1 MIYLQAKE
9 YLNQAYRLNELIR
22 SNELEIKDLEELK
35 DSLGGIDYS
44 KDRVQ
49 TSPSGDAGYTKIV
62 HAIAD
67 LESAIKENLEKMLR
81 LKLEIRTVINEVQ
94 DNEQKVV
101 LKLRYLN
108 FMIWDDVAAELGVS
122 QRTAIRIHD
131 AAIQNVVVPE
141 S

>member
-1 MIYLQAKE
+1 MTAKE
-9 YLNQAYRLNELIR
+9 YLNQAYRLNELIK

-35 DSLGGIDYS
+35 RSIGGIDYS

-49 TSPSGDAGYTKIV
+49 TSPSSDAGYTKIV

-67 LESAIKENLEKMLR
+67 LEKAIKEDTEKMLR

-94 DNEQKVV
+94 DNEQKLA
-101 LKLRYLN
+101 LKYRYLN
-108 FMIWDDVAAELGVS
+108 FMSWDDVAEELNVS

-131 AAIQNVVVPE
+131 IAIQSIVVPE